1 MDVTR
6 KLKKHV
12 QTRPL
17 RGVYIPSPA
26 AVFVGGHSVKIM
38 GWGTDETSKL
48 PYWIVAN
55 SYVNLGNAR
64 FLPHFARQ

>member
-1 MDVTR
+1 MKVPPGIPDFPGIVMDATR

-26 AVFVGGHSVKIM
+26 AVFVGGHSVKII

-55 SYVNLGNAR
+55 S
-64 FLPHFARQ
+64 